1 MLKKWVFVLFVL
13 AFLQVI
19 SWNLLFSYKREQI
32 HSYWNPSQDRL
43 LSTVVGDISGQGDY
57 FKVLKFKTREGVRVE
72 FLKYHSNGMK
82 ELVREANLP
91 GPYNGFFEYR
101 GHSVQLAMGDVDGDG
116 LMEVMA
122 PTFDQGLK
130 ARLNVYYYHRDQENF
145 HPFSPR

>member
-1 MLKKWVFVLFVL
+1 MLKKWVFVLFIL

-32 HSYWNPSQDRL
+32 HSYWNPNQDRL
-43 LSTVVGDISGQGDY
+43 LSTVVGDISGEGDY
-57 FKVLKFKTREGVRVE
+57 FKILKFKTKEGVRVE
-72 FLKYHSNGMK
+72 FLKYRSGGVK

-122 PTFDQGLK
+122 PTFDQSLK
-130 ARLNVYYYHRDQENF
+130 ARLNVYYYHKDQENS
-145 HPFSPR
+145 HPFSPQ